1 MYIAHMIF
9 FQIVCLALQS
19 HVNVVNCFSNQAT
32 HRSLFTKASNYAIL
46 NLLVILSHKIFS
58 ILHFYSIPD
67 GVLRPPRAPCL
78 WPCTRP
84 GILRAACST
93 PPRRSTVDPAR
104 VGNSFVPLSR
114 EKAANQIFQKYVIHC
129 T

>member
-19 HVNVVNCFSNQAT
+19 HVNVVNCFSIQAT

-46 NLLVILSHKIFS
+46 NLLVILSHIIFVQMIS

-78 WPCTRP
+78 
-84 GILRAACST
+84 
-93 PPRRSTVDPAR
+93 
-104 VGNSFVPLSR
+104 
-114 EKAANQIFQKYVIHC
+114 
-129 T
+129 